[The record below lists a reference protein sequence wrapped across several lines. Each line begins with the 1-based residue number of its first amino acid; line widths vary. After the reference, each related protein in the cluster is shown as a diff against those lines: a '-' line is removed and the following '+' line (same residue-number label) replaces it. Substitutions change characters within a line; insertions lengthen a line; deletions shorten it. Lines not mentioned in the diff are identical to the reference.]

1 MPDIYIHDLT
11 DQEHALIKSAARAD
25 QRSINSWCKLV
36 LLTEITKIKETPGAI
51 DWLQNTLIPS
61 LKDYPKVVSA
71 KPGEDIIVQKRN
83 EHGRFTKKDGD
94 KK

>member
-1 MPDIYIHDLT
+1 MTTIKLYVT
-11 DQEHALIKSAARAD
+11 DQEHALIKSAAQAD

-36 LLTEITKIKETPGAI
+36 LLAEITKIKETPGAI

-71 KPGEDIIVQKRN
+71 KPGEDIIIQRRDRAGKFAKRGN
-83 EHGRFTKKDGD
+83 
-94 KK
+94 